1 MVRLLA
7 MQRLQH
13 LFTESREGGGGGSS
27 EKFLPIEATTTAAK
41 TKLNLNGM
49 RQPIQKATPISQTI
63 KQIKH
68 YPSTGKVIL

>member
-1 MVRLLA
+1 MIRLLA

-13 LFTESREGGGGGSS
+13 LFTESREGGGGGS
-27 EKFLPIEATTTAAK
+27 EKFLPIEVTAAAAK